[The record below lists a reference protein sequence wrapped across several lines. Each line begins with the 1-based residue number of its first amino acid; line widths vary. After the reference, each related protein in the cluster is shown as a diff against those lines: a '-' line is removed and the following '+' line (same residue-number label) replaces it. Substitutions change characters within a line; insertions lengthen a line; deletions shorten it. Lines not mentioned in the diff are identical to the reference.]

1 MAHAREW
8 VAQSAEG
15 VAVELIHEDDGRGN
29 THALRHVQDVEPILD
44 ANQRLRGH
52 QQVGTKHMQA
62 VLAARVPAVT
72 MYHHWPAEFQR
83 EHGVHPHHPDL
94 SNVPAHERSSAR
106 RQIRDAWDRWRR
118 TRLNSSDYSKFRVDT
133 RKL

>member
-8 VAQSAEG
+8 IGVSGEG
-15 VAVELIHEDDGRGN
+15 VATELIHEDDGAGN
-29 THALRHVQDVEPILD
+29 THVLRHVQDVEPILD

-52 QQVGTKHMQA
+52 QQVGSAKMGA

-72 MYHHWPAEFQR
+72 MYHHWPAEFEL

-94 SNVPAHERSSAR
+94 SNLPAHQHSAAR
-106 RQIRDAWDRWRR
+106 RDIRDRWDAWRKA
-118 TRLNSSDYSKFRVDT
+118 RLNSSDYARFRVDT
-133 RKL
+133 RRL